1 MSNNVCPHG
10 YPLVQQRYCQDCQI
24 TELEAENE
32 RLDARMD
39 DLRALRE
46 FAGKILLSKKSF
58 FPRIEAERLGLL
70 DADGKPTRRLTG
82 E

>member
-1 MSNNVCPHG
+1 MNKQMNCCCTDGVDDKLVLCAFHAGVCKD
-10 YPLVQQRYCQDCQI
+10 R
-24 TELEAENE
+24 ES
-32 RLDARMD
+32 D

-46 FAGKILLSKKSF
+46 FARMILLSKKSF

-70 DADGKPTRRLTG
+70 DADGNPTRRLAG